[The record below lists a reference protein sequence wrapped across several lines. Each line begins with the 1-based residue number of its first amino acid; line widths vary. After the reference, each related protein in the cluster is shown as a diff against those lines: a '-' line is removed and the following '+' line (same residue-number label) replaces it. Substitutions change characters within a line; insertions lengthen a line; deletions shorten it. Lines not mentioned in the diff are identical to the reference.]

1 MLIVFTKE
9 GAGAKE
15 KKKNVV
21 GHFRLSRAESRN
33 MLKTSAFTQWFFFL
47 NSVAHQPG
55 LGSRGRGEGHF
66 KRTWGRS

>member
-21 GHFRLSRAESRN
+21 DHFRLSRAESRN
-33 MLKTSAFTQWFFFL
+33 MLKTSAFTQWFFF
-47 NSVAHQPG
+47 
-55 LGSRGRGEGHF
+55 F
-66 KRTWGRS
+66 

>member
-21 GHFRLSRAESRN
+21 DHFRLSRAESRN
-33 MLKTSAFTQWFFFL
+33 MLKTSAFTQWFFF
-47 NSVAHQPG
+47 
-55 LGSRGRGEGHF
+55 F
-66 KRTWGRS
+66 KLSCPPARFRR